1 MVSFFCFKIPKCLDK
16 ASGLVYNVPLTKGD
30 HMKAS
35 IFYILSFIVVS
46 VAVYQRITYGLADT
60 LIIVV
65 SIPAM
70 FYIIIETWHFIDLLK
85 NRRGRYNER

>member
-1 MVSFFCFKIPKCLDK
+1 
-16 ASGLVYNVPLTKGD
+16 
-30 HMKAS
+30 MKAS

>member
-1 MVSFFCFKIPKCLDK
+1 
-16 ASGLVYNVPLTKGD
+16 
-30 HMKAS
+30 MKTS
-35 IFYILSFIVVS
+35 IFYILSLIVVS

-70 FYIIIETWHFIDLLK
+70 FYIMMETWHFIDLLK

>member
-1 MVSFFCFKIPKCLDK
+1 
-16 ASGLVYNVPLTKGD
+16 
-30 HMKAS
+30 MKAS
-35 IFYILSFIVVS
+35 IFYILSLIVVS

-70 FYIIIETWHFIDLLK
+70 FYIMMETWHFIDLLN
-85 NRRGRYNER
+85 NRRDHYNER

>member
-1 MVSFFCFKIPKCLDK
+1 
-16 ASGLVYNVPLTKGD
+16 
-30 HMKAS
+30 MKTS
-35 IFYILSFIVVS
+35 IFYILSLIVVS

>member
-1 MVSFFCFKIPKCLDK
+1 
-16 ASGLVYNVPLTKGD
+16 
-30 HMKAS
+30 MKAS
-35 IFYILSFIVVS
+35 IFYILSLIVVS

-70 FYIIIETWHFIDLLK
+70 FYIIMETWNFIDLLK

>member
-1 MVSFFCFKIPKCLDK
+1 
-16 ASGLVYNVPLTKGD
+16 
-30 HMKAS
+30 MKTS
-35 IFYILSFIVVS
+35 IFYILSLIVVS

-70 FYIIIETWHFIDLLK
+70 FYIIMETWNFIDLLK